1 MRQRD
6 VRYGIEN
13 GRGIGGDDGGRV
25 VLKVRGGREGG
36 DEKVL
41 AFSLSFFLLWV
52 LRACW
57 YFHIFLLVN
66 KKNRDWESNIGK
78 KKSGNP

>member
-41 AFSLSFFLLWV
+41 AFSLSFFLL
-52 LRACW
+52 
-57 YFHIFLLVN
+57 
-66 KKNRDWESNIGK
+66 
-78 KKSGNP
+78 